1 METLETKQEGELI
14 DALFDAYNTLAELYS
29 PLQIKQIKS
38 KVDSSFSGYGLPND
52 EIEENDWSDRA
63 IIAIEYVEKKREEYL
78 KSLSNKK

>member
-14 DALFDAYNTLAELYS
+14 DALFDAYNTLAELYR
-29 PLQIKQIKS
+29 PLQINSIKR
-38 KVDSSFSGYGLPND
+38 KIDNELNTFGYEDL
-52 EIEENDWSDRA
+52 EEQDRDWSDRA